1 MDHDHGHGWWKR
13 AAFASKKM
21 QCGSLVV
28 REEKKVDSLIPSRS
42 QNRLT
47 E

>member
-1 MDHDHGHGWWKR
+1 MIMVMDGGSGLPLPR
-13 AAFASKKM
+13 KKM